1 MPGTGLNTRDPL
13 VAGEEAVPSGCYD
26 LVVGRYTNQLLE
38 Q

>member
-1 MPGTGLNTRDPL
+1 MPSTGINTRDTL
-13 VAGEEAVPSGCYD
+13 AAEEEAVPSGCYD